1 VASGLV
7 IAQIALSV
15 VLVVAAGLFVRTFAS
30 LATRPLGFDR
40 DRVLVTTLNGHS
52 PSIEPSQRLTLYER
66 ATEAVRM
73 LPGVAGAAVSYQT
86 PPVEMISI
94 LPVDSI
100 SGGPIL
106 HGMNRMTPLNLV
118 GPGWFNAFGI
128 RLVEGRDVSDRDRAE
143 APRVALANQAFAR
156 KFLNSASPL
165 THTITSTVGQPQV
178 RMSIEIVG
186 VVGDALFGGLRQPQ
200 HPMLYIPIA
209 QADWVPPGFLSQVDL
224 SVRANGAAPSQLAT
238 AVGAA
243 VRRVN
248 PDLVVTF
255 RPLTDQI
262 NATLTQ
268 ERVVA
273 VLSAFFGAL
282 ALLLASL
289 GLYGVTAYAVARRR
303 TEIGIRMALGAE
315 PGGVVRLVLSRVMR
329 LITIGVTIGAGASL
343 WASTFVASL
352 LYGLEPRD
360 PATLVFAAAVLAG
373 VGAFAGW
380 LPARRASRIDPA
392 EVLRDS

>member
-1 VASGLV
+1 
-7 IAQIALSV
+7 
-15 VLVVAAGLFVRTFAS
+15 
-30 LATRPLGFDR
+30 
-40 DRVLVTTLNGHS
+40 
-52 PSIEPSQRLTLYER
+52 
-66 ATEAVRM
+66 
-73 LPGVAGAAVSYQT
+73 
-86 PPVEMISI
+86 
-94 LPVDSI
+94 
-100 SGGPIL
+100 
-106 HGMNRMTPLNLV
+106 
-118 GPGWFNAFGI
+118 
-128 RLVEGRDVSDRDRAE
+128 
-143 APRVALANQAFAR
+143 
-156 KFLNSASPL
+156 
-165 THTITSTVGQPQV
+165 
-178 RMSIEIVG
+178 
-186 VVGDALFGGLRQPQ
+186 
-200 HPMLYIPIA
+200 
-209 QADWVPPGFLSQVDL
+209 VPPGFLSQVDL

-255 RPLTDQI
+255 RSLTDQI

-315 PGGVVRLVLSRVMR
+315 PRGVVRLVLSRVLR
-329 LITIGVTIGAGASL
+329 LITIGVAIGAGTSL

-392 EVLRDS
+392 EVLRES